1 MKRVLV
7 IAPDFAPSSY
17 PPAQRVRFFA
27 SHLPEFGWEPIV
39 LTVRPQEYAWSV
51 DPENEKL
58 LPESLQ
64 VIRTPAVPLRLTRR
78 LGIGDIGIRSMLY
91 HWRAVSELYGRSR
104 VELVFIPLPPF
115 FSSILGRLIYEKFKV
130 PYVIDYMDPW
140 ITNSWRKYPD
150 TRSLLKRR
158 LSAAISLVLEPFA
171 LRHASHI
178 IGVSKGTTD
187 GVLCRYPWLT
197 ETDATEIPLG
207 GEPADFEYLYRN
219 SRKNSI
225 FNRNDGYLHFS
236 YVGVCNSAMQAT
248 LVALLKA
255 VGMGLERTPKV
266 FNRIRL
272 HFVGTTYAPNAE
284 SVYQVLPL
292 VREMGLEGIVDEHP
306 GRVSYLDSLQL
317 LLDSHALLV
326 VGSNAPHYTASK
338 IFPYILARK
347 PLLAIF
353 HAASS
358 VVKILQE
365 TGAGHVITFS
375 EQCPPESRV
384 EEISKYLEGMLS
396 HSSDYQ
402 APMQWETFEPYTTR
416 AMTARLAMV
425 FDKVLLRNAPP
436 QNR

>member
-1 MKRVLV
+1 
-7 IAPDFAPSSY
+7 
-17 PPAQRVRFFA
+17 
-27 SHLPEFGWEPIV
+27 
-39 LTVRPQEYAWSV
+39 
-51 DPENEKL
+51 
-58 LPESLQ
+58 
-64 VIRTPAVPLRLTRR
+64 
-78 LGIGDIGIRSMLY
+78 
-91 HWRAVSELYGRSR
+91 
-104 VELVFIPLPPF
+104 VFIPLPPF

-158 LSAAISLVLEPFA
+158 LSAAISLVLEPFV

-178 IGVSKGTTD
+178 VGVSKGTTD

-225 FNRNDGYLHFS
+225 FNCNDGYFHFS

-255 VGMGLERTPKV
+255 VCMGLERTPKV

-272 HFVGTTYAPNAE
+272 HFIGTTYAPNAE

-353 HAASS
+353 HEASS
-358 VVKILQE
+358 AVTILRE
-365 TGAGHVITFS
+365 TGAGQVITFGS
-375 EQCPPESRV
+375 QHLLDEQFGEISRRL
-384 EEISKYLEGMLS
+384 EEILCMPMG
-396 HSSDYQ
+396 YQ
-402 APMQWETFEPYTTR
+402 LPIRWDIFQSYTAKEMTR
-416 AMTARLAMV
+416 RLAGV
-425 FDKVLLRNAPP
+425 FDRVVSAKQRVS
-436 QNR
+436 